1 MANKP
6 KRPMPVSERAKQFSP
21 FAAVAGLDKALAKEE
36 RALFKTEKLE
46 LSEDAEA
53 RLNKTLSSLKKGDSV
68 KAEYYSEGEYLTV
81 NGVIEVFDCVNRVLK
96 IGGITIGFDELYFIG
111 TVKK

>member
-21 FAAVAGLDKALAKEE
+21 FAAVAGLDKALAEEE

-53 RLNKTLSSLKKGDSV
+53 
-68 KAEYYSEGEYLTV
+68 
-81 NGVIEVFDCVNRVLK
+81 
-96 IGGITIGFDELYFIG
+96 
-111 TVKK
+111 